1 MSKKRVDPRFAV
13 KDDKPKFP
21 KCPIHA
27 NTTQF
32 VTRTLPDGTQAQEP
46 ADPVWS
52 IKVSGFVD
60 TDKVRGYEVVGRM
73 WERGLDGWKK
83 GKKWV
88 ALAYITPFTYQLQ
101 LLSKSP
107 FLMSSIGVLVKDIQD
122 YEAAVKAIIQKGI

>member
-52 IKVSGFVD
+52 LKVSGF
-60 TDKVRGYEVVGRM
+60 EVVGRM

-83 GKKWV
+83 GKKWE

-122 YEAAVKAIIQKGI
+122 YEAAVKAIRQKGIQ